1 MASRLLTPDRWT
13 ILVDD
18 RLRFFLG
25 ADPLMDPGYAPA
37 LEYGIYPHDHL
48 LEVRTRATMPAGW
61 RLQFDFGGL
70 ALPARVLDDELD
82 PVDTGQ
88 FRASPVIDDRV
99 RRIYPDQ
106 IRRARGN
113 LP

>member
-1 MASRLLTPDRWT
+1 MASTLLTPDQWT
-13 ILVDD
+13 VLVDH

-25 ADPLMDPGYAPA
+25 ADPLMERGYAPA
-37 LEYGIYPHDHL
+37 VEYGIYTRDHL

-70 ALPARVLDDELD
+70 ALPPGYDEDLE
-82 PVDTGQ
+82 PIDTGQ
-88 FRASPVIDDRV
+88 FRSSVVDRA

-106 IRRARGN
+106 IRRARGD
-113 LP
+113 LT